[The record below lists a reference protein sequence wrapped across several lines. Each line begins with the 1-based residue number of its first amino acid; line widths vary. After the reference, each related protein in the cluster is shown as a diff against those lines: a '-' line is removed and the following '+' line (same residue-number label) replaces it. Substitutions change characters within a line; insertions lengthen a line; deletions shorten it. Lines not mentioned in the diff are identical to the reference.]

1 VHHFDLRRPLAS
13 LIGERE
19 AEPADAGPSVGLPK
33 VCVVWKVC
41 IVVAIAASV
50 GAYAF
55 GASPAWSVAMGILT
69 PALPA
74 FLLGALHGVRTP
86 SQREHPAAR
95 HEAMSGI
102 EFEDHVA
109 RIARGCGPVIMTPVT
124 GDFGVDLVVGRRPNR
139 LAIQCK
145 RQSRPVGAGA
155 VQEVVAG
162 APMHDCAHT
171 MVVTNHDF
179 TSAARTLAAQH
190 GCVLIGGE
198 DLTRLSST
206 IRRLVTPALS

>member
-1 VHHFDLRRPLAS
+1 VPVRVCTYHSAVARNTLRLRLYAALALVAGVTAHLLGAS
-13 LIGERE
+13 LPGSI
-19 AEPADAGPSVGLPK
+19 A
-33 VCVVWKVC
+33 
-41 IVVAIAASV
+41 VAVLA
-50 GAYAF
+50 
-55 GASPAWSVAMGILT
+55 

-74 FLLGALHGVRTP
+74 FLLGVLRGTRT
-86 SQREHPAAR
+86 PAAR
-95 HEAMSGI
+95 EDPAIAKQAMSGI

-139 LAIQCK
+139 VAIQCK

-179 TSAARTLAAQH
+179 TPAARKLAEQH
-190 GCVLIGGE
+190 GCVLVGGD
-198 DLTRLSST
+198 DLTRLGST
-206 IRRLVTPALS
+206 IRRLVTPGIS

>member
-1 VHHFDLRRPLAS
+1 MVGSMSVSRAS
-13 LIGERE
+13 IR
-19 AEPADAGPSVGLPK
+19 D
-33 VCVVWKVC
+33 VWKAY
-41 IVVAIAASV
+41 VVLAIAAGI
-50 GAYAF
+50 GAHLLGLGLPGSIAI
-55 GASPAWSVAMGILT
+55 AVLA
-69 PALPA
+69 PALPT
-74 FLLGALHGVRTP
+74 FLLGVLRGTRTP
-86 SQREHPAAR
+86 AAYEDPAVAKQ
-95 HEAMSGI
+95 AMSGI

-171 MVVTNHDF
+171 MVVTNHGF
-179 TSAARTLAAQH
+179 TPAARRLAEQH
-190 GCVLIGGE
+190 GCVLVGGE
-198 DLTRLSST
+198 ELTRLGSS
-206 IRRLVTPALS
+206 IKRLVTPDAGRERA

>member
-1 VHHFDLRRPLAS
+1 LSAPRLSIRA
-13 LIGERE
+13 
-19 AEPADAGPSVGLPK
+19 
-33 VCVVWKVC
+33 VWKAY
-41 IVVAIAASV
+41 VVLAGAAGVGAHLLGLGPPGSIAIAV
-50 GAYAF
+50 L
-55 GASPAWSVAMGILT
+55 V

-74 FLLGALHGVRTP
+74 FLLGVLRGTRT
-86 SQREHPAAR
+86 PAAR
-95 HEAMSGI
+95 EDPAIAKQAMSGI

-109 RIARGCGPVIMTPVT
+109 RIARGYGPVIMTPVT
-124 GDFGVDLVVGRRPNR
+124 GDFGVDLVVGRRPDR

-179 TSAARTLAAQH
+179 TPAARKLAEQH
-190 GCVLIGGE
+190 GCVLVGGA
-198 DLTRLSST
+198 DLTRLGST
-206 IRRLVTPALS
+206 IRRLVTPAVS